1 VAYNAL
7 GNITSKT
14 GVGTYSYHATKKHAV
29 VSTSSGGSYAYDAN
43 GNMTSRDGSTISW
56 SSSR

>member
-14 GVGTYSYHATKKHAV
+14 GTGTYTYHATRKHAV
-29 VSTSSGGSYAYDAN
+29 VSTSSGGSYA
-43 GNMTSRDGSTISW
+43 
-56 SSSR
+56 